1 MMPTSIMVGTIIVSK
16 QTRDTDVYDGS
27 DIVSMVDIMAIGD
40 EVSKMVIDINVS
52 IEKYRSGLNN
62 WK

>member
-1 MMPTSIMVGTIIVSK
+1 
-16 QTRDTDVYDGS
+16 
-27 DIVSMVDIMAIGD
+27 MAIGD

-62 WK
+62 WKWVKWHYE